1 MNTLASPA
9 VQAMLSHLFQ
19 AAQSADAP
27 LRARLQ
33 SMSTEERAR
42 LMSSASTDYRSFYEM
57 AGEMF
62 LPVSRQ
68 TGTLL
73 YLVARAKNARH
84 VVEFGT
90 SFGLSTL
97 YLAAALKDNGGGKV
111 IGSELL
117 PHKAARAREHLAAA
131 NLAKFVEIREG
142 DALTTLS
149 RDLPDSV
156 DLLLLDGAKVL
167 YPRLLELLSPHL
179 APGAVVVAD
188 NADDSPEYLA
198 HVRNPQNGY
207 VSLAL
212 GEDVELTLKS

>member
-1 MNTLASPA
+1 
-9 VQAMLSHLFQ
+9 
-19 AAQSADAP
+19 
-27 LRARLQ
+27 
-33 SMSTEERAR
+33 MSTEERAQ
-42 LMSSASTDYRSFYEM
+42 LMSRASTDYRGFYEM

-62 LPVSRQ
+62 LPVSQ
-68 TGTLL
+68 ETGKLL
-73 YLVARAKNARH
+73 YLLARAKNARH

-97 YLAAALKDNGGGKV
+97 YLAAALKDNGGGKL

-131 NLAKFVEIREG
+131 NLAEFVDIREG

-149 RDLPDSV
+149 QDLPPNI

-167 YPRLLELLSPHL
+167 YPRLLELLSPRL
-179 APGAVVVAD
+179 APGAVIVAD
-188 NADDSPEYLA
+188 NADDSPDYLA
-198 HVRNPQNGY
+198 HVRNPQHGY

-212 GEDVELTLKS
+212 GGDVELTLKT